1 MEISFTTE
9 TASIFASS
17 LNPAVESGKVNSGE
31 KGKEILFQT
40 AIAFER

>member
-1 MEISFTTE
+1 MEISFITE
-9 TASIFASS
+9 AASTFASS

-40 AIAFER
+40 AIVFER